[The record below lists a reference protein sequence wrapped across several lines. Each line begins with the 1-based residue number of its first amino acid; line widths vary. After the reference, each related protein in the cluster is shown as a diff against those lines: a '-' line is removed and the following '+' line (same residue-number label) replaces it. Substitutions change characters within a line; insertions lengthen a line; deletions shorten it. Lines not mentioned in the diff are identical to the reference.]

1 MSSVNHDDFAYLKI
15 PLENILFATNNFD
28 DKNFRGEGGFGN
40 HYIGQLLLSGELIDI
55 HAQRWNK
62 EWDEKEQQFWME
74 IFMLSSLK
82 HKNLVSLV
90 GFCDEKIIIYKYDS
104 SASLD
109 YRLSDSMLLTWVR
122 RLEIC
127 VGVAH
132 ALSYI
137 HYDEQRDFSIIHQNI
152 ERSDNMSGYIVGIS
166 IGSNKETE
174 TNITEGL
181 VLDVEL
187 LDRVFKVPITTVKC
201 IPHGYRLA
209 FSEALKTVLYKVCRP
224 KNRQERR
231 SGNRKSLQQSSI
243 LESLATRGNDYDI
256 TTLVKIVLDGSRS
269 RSLGQGGGD
278 ILEER
283 TSEIDSVFGC
293 IKSFP
298 KGTSCGRDG
307 LRAQHILDA
316 LCGEGYATS
325 SDLLKS
331 ITSVIN
337 LWLARRYPPI
347 LVEFVASAP
356 LTPLLKPDNMI
367 RPIAVDTIWRRLV
380 SKVAM
385 KGVGKEMVVSGYHYD
400 GSIAM
405 LTVDFSNAFNLVDT
419 SALPYEVRV

>member
-90 GFCDEKIIIYKYDS
+90 GFCDENDEKIIIYKYDS

-152 ERSDNMSGYIVGIS
+152 ESEAILLNDSWEPKLSEFRLSIKIEASQRHHSFHVDNVWDRKGYTDPTYLETKSAHHKSDIYSFGIVMF
-166 IGSNKETE
+166 
-174 TNITEGL
+174 
-181 VLDVEL
+181 EL
-187 LDRVFKVPITTVKC
+187 LCGRKSMVDHQDNKYMTPMAIFHYREKILDEIIDPVLWKQMDPQSFNVLAETAYDCINEERSQRPNIDEIVARVVSALKLQMEC
-201 IPHGYRLA
+201 QRCSLSSGGYLHRVCRCEIDFQLWRS
-209 FSEALKTVLYKVCRP
+209 FSEW
-224 KNRQERR
+224 
-231 SGNRKSLQQSSI
+231 
-243 LESLATRGNDYDI
+243 D
-256 TTLVKIVLDGSRS
+256 
-269 RSLGQGGGD
+269 
-278 ILEER
+278 
-283 TSEIDSVFGC
+283 
-293 IKSFP
+293 
-298 KGTSCGRDG
+298 
-307 LRAQHILDA
+307 
-316 LCGEGYATS
+316 
-325 SDLLKS
+325 
-331 ITSVIN
+331 
-337 LWLARRYPPI
+337 
-347 LVEFVASAP
+347 
-356 LTPLLKPDNMI
+356 
-367 RPIAVDTIWRRLV
+367 
-380 SKVAM
+380 
-385 KGVGKEMVVSGYHYD
+385 
-400 GSIAM
+400 
-405 LTVDFSNAFNLVDT
+405 
-419 SALPYEVRV
+419 